1 MKVLR
6 KTLITAAA
14 LGLGLAL
21 AGTASAQTKCD
32 PKTQK
37 CDVPC
42 SPGFY
47 KNHLTYWV
55 GIYCTDASVPS
66 CGQLITALTCKGSD
80 ASCGRSAAAAYL
92 NNLSG
97 CVESD

>member
-1 MKVLR
+1 MNALR

-14 LGLGLAL
+14 CSLGLAL
-21 AGTASAQTKCD
+21 AGTASAQEKCD

-47 KNHLTYWV
+47 KKHLSFWV
-55 GIYCTDASVPS
+55 DIYCTEASSPS
-66 CGQLITALTCKGSD
+66 CSQLLTALTCKGSN
-80 ASCGRSAAAAYL
+80 AICGRGAAAAYL
-92 NNLSG
+92 NSLSG
-97 CVESD
+97 CVE

>member
-1 MKVLR
+1 MNGMR

-47 KNHLTYWV
+47 KKHLDFWYP
-55 GIYCTDASVPS
+55 IYCDNASYPVS
-66 CGQLITALTCKGSD
+66 CALLLQALTCKGAD
-80 ASCGRSAAAAYL
+80 ALCGRSAAASYL
-92 NNLSG
+92 NGVSG
-97 CVESD
+97 CVE